1 MIGKVGTGKS
11 FRGVLHYLFEGR
23 RQESKEL
30 QMQELEKKQVE
41 VIAYNQCFGTRLE
54 LVREMIE
61 VAKLNPDQSKPVFHF
76 SLSFA
81 HSDAGKLG
89 LQDKIDMV
97 EMLAEKF
104 DFKDHQYVVVAHKDT
119 DHEHLHIVANRIGFD
134 GKTASDSNSY
144 KHFAEFARKMELEY
158 KLEQVLSPN
167 KFLKPEQR
175 VAQSQRVD
183 NRKETLRK
191 HLQTAIKQSKDVQQV
206 KKYMEQ
212 RGYEVELGRGIAFTD
227 AQHVRFK
234 GSQVGYA
241 LMDIEKKLKQEQLLR
256 QQQEQNRQVQLLR
269 QQQEELKKQ
278 QQQEKEQQQQV
289 HQHTPSIGR

>member
-23 RQESKEL
+23 RQENKEL

-61 VAKLNPDQSKPVFHF
+61 VAKLNPYQSKPVFHF

-97 EMLAEKF
+97 EKLAEKF

-119 DHEHLHIVANRIGFD
+119 DHEHMHIVANRIGFD

-144 KHFAEFARKMELEY
+144 KHVAEFARKMEIEY
-158 KLEQVLSPN
+158 KLERVLSPN

-175 VAQSQRVD
+175 VAQSQRLD
-183 NRKETLRK
+183 SRKEALKK
-191 HLQTAIKQSKDVQQV
+191 HLQAAIKQSKDVQQV

-241 LMDIEKKLKQEQLLR
+241 LMDIEKKLKQEPLL
-256 QQQEQNRQVQLLR
+256 QQQEQNRQAQVLR

-278 QQQEKEQQQQV
+278 QQQEKEIQQTR
-289 HQHTPSIGR
+289 QHTPSIGR

>member
-23 RQESKEL
+23 RQESKAL

-81 HSDAGKLG
+81 HSDAGTLG

-97 EMLAEKF
+97 EKLAEKF
-104 DFKDHQYVVVAHKDT
+104 DFKEHQYVVVAHQDT
-119 DHEHLHIVANRIGFD
+119 QHEHLHVVANRIGFD

-144 KHFAEFARKMELEY
+144 KHMAEFARKMELEY
-158 KLEQVLSPN
+158 NLQQVLSPN

-175 VAQSQRVD
+175 KSHSQRID
-183 NRKETLRK
+183 NRKEALKK
-191 HLQTAIKQSKDVQQV
+191 HLQAAIKQSKDVQQV

-212 RGYEVELGRGIAFTD
+212 QGYEVELGRGIAFTD
-227 AQHVRFK
+227 AQQVRFK

-256 QQQEQNRQVQLLR
+256 QQEQNRQAQLLM

-278 QQQEKEQQQQV
+278 QQQEKEKQQGR
-289 HQHTPSIGR
+289 QHTKSISR

>member
-1 MIGKVGTGKS
+1 MIGKVGIGKS

-81 HSDAGKLG
+81 HGDAGKLG
-89 LQDKIDMV
+89 LQDKI
-97 EMLAEKF
+97 EMIEKLAEKF

-144 KHFAEFARKMELEY
+144 KHVAEFARKMELEY
-158 KLEQVLSPN
+158 KLAQVLSPN

-175 VAQSQRVD
+175 VGQSQRLD
-183 NRKETLRK
+183 NRKEALKK
-191 HLQTAIKQSKDVQQV
+191 HLQTAIKQSNDVQQV

-241 LMDIEKKLKQEQLLR
+241 LMDIEKKLKQEQLL
-256 QQQEQNRQVQLLR
+256 QQQEQNRQAQVLR

-278 QQQEKEQQQQV
+278 QQQEKEIQQTR
-289 HQHTPSIGR
+289 QHTPSIGR

>member
-76 SLSFA
+76 SLSLA
-81 HSDAGKLG
+81 HSDAGKLD

-97 EMLAEKF
+97 EKLAEKF

-119 DHEHLHIVANRIGFD
+119 DHEHMHIVANRIGFD
-134 GKTASDSNSY
+134 GKTASESNSY
-144 KHFAEFARKMELEY
+144 KHVAEFARKMEIEY
-158 KLEQVLSPN
+158 KLERVLSPN

-175 VAQSQRVD
+175 VTQSRRVD
-183 NRKETLRK
+183 NRKETLKK
-191 HLQTAIKQSKDVQQV
+191 HLQAAIKQSKDVQQV

-241 LMDIEKKLKQEQLLR
+241 LMDIEKKLKQEQLLK
-256 QQQEQNRQVQLLR
+256 QQEQNRQAQVLR

-278 QQQEKEQQQQV
+278 QQQEKEIQQKR
-289 HQHTPSIGR
+289 QHTPSIGR

>member
-61 VAKLNPDQSKPVFHF
+61 VARLNPGQSKPVFHF

-97 EMLAEKF
+97 EKLAEKF

-119 DHEHLHIVANRIGFD
+119 GHEHFHIVANRIGFD
-134 GKTASDSNSY
+134 GKTASDSNNY
-144 KHFAEFARKMELEY
+144 KRVAEFARKMELEY
-158 KLEQVLSPN
+158 HLEKVLSPN

-175 VAQSQRVD
+175 VAQSQRLD
-183 NRKETLRK
+183 IRKEALKK
-191 HLQTAIKQSKDVQQV
+191 HLQAAIKKCKDVQQV

-241 LMDIEKKLKQEQLLR
+241 LMDIENKLKQEQLLR
-256 QQQEQNRQVQLLR
+256 QQYDRNRQAQLLR
-269 QQQEELKKQ
+269 QQQEELK
-278 QQQEKEQQQQV
+278 QQEKKQEKQQTR
-289 HQHTPSIGR
+289 QHTPGIGR

>member
-41 VIAYNQCFGTRLE
+41 VVAYSQCFGTRLE

-61 VAKLNPDQSKPVFHF
+61 VANLNPGQSKPVFHF

-97 EMLAEKF
+97 EKLAEKF

-119 DHEHLHIVANRIGFD
+119 GHEHLHIVANRIGFN

-144 KHFAEFARKMELEY
+144 KHVAEFAREMELEY

-175 VAQSQRVD
+175 VTESQRLD
-183 NRKETLRK
+183 NRKETLKK
-191 HLQTAIKQSKDVQQV
+191 HLGEAIKQSKDVQQV

-212 RGYEVELGRGIAFTD
+212 RGYDVELGRGIAFTD

-241 LMDIEKKLKQEQLLR
+241 LMDIERKIKREQLL
-256 QQQEQNRQVQLLR
+256 QQQEQHKQAQILR

-278 QQQEKEQQQQV
+278 QQQEMDKQQQV
-289 HQHTPSIGR
+289 HHHTPSIGR

>member
-23 RQESKEL
+23 WQESKEL

-81 HSDAGKLG
+81 HSDTGKLG
-89 LQDKIDMV
+89 LQDKIDIV
-97 EMLAEKF
+97 EKLAEKF

-119 DHEHLHIVANRIGFD
+119 GHEHLHIVANRIGFD

-144 KHFAEFARKMELEY
+144 KHIAEFARKMELEY
-158 KLEQVLSPN
+158 KLERVLSPN

-175 VAQSQRVD
+175 VVQSQRVD
-183 NRKETLRK
+183 NRKETLKK
-191 HLQTAIKQSKDVQQV
+191 HLQAAIKQSKDVQQV

-234 GSQVGYA
+234 GSRVGYA
-241 LMDIEKKLKQEQLLR
+241 LMDIEKKLKQEQLS
-256 QQQEQNRQVQLLR
+256 QQQNQNRQAQLIR
-269 QQQEELKKQ
+269 HQQEELKKQ
-278 QQQEKEQQQQV
+278 QQQEQEKQQTRQY
-289 HQHTPSIGR
+289 TPSIGR

>member
-23 RQESKEL
+23 WQESKEL
-30 QMQELEKKQVE
+30 QKQELEKKLVE
-41 VIAYNQCFGTRLE
+41 VIAYNQCFGSRLE
-54 LVREMIE
+54 LVREFIE
-61 VAKLNPDQSKPVFHF
+61 VAKLNPNQSKPVFHF

-89 LQDKIDMV
+89 LQDKIDIV
-97 EMLAEKF
+97 EKLAEKF
-104 DFKDHQYVVVAHKDT
+104 DFKDHQYVVVAHQDT
-119 DHEHLHIVANRIGFD
+119 QHAHLHIVANRIGFD

-144 KHFAEFARKMELEY
+144 KHIAEFARKTELEY

-175 VAQSQRVD
+175 IAQSQRID
-183 NRKETLRK
+183 NRKEALKK
-191 HLQTAIKQSKDVQQV
+191 HLGLAIKQSTDVQQV

-212 RGYEVELGRGIAFTD
+212 RGYEVEVGRGIAFTD

-234 GSQVGYA
+234 GSQVGFA

-256 QQQEQNRQVQLLR
+256 QQEQNRQAQLLK
-269 QQQEELKKQ
+269 QQQDELKKQ
-278 QQQEKEQQQQV
+278 QEPENEQV
-289 HQHTPSIGR
+289 HRYTQRIGR

>member
-54 LVREMIE
+54 LAREMIE

-97 EMLAEKF
+97 EKLAEKF
-104 DFKDHQYVVVAHKDT
+104 DFKEHQYVVVAHQDT
-119 DHEHLHIVANRIGFD
+119 KHEHLHVVANRIGFD

-144 KHFAEFARKMELEY
+144 KSMAEFARKMELEY
-158 KLEQVLSPN
+158 KLQQVLSPN
-167 KFLKPEQR
+167 RFLKPEQR
-175 VAQSQRVD
+175 IAQSQRTD
-183 NRKETLRK
+183 NRKETLKK
-191 HLQTAIKQSKDVQQV
+191 HLQTAIKQSTDVQQV

-212 RGYEVELGRGIAFTD
+212 QGYEVELGRGIAFTD

-234 GSQVGYA
+234 GSQVGHA
-241 LMDIEKKLKQEQLLR
+241 LLDIEKKLKQEQRLH
-256 QQQEQNRQVQLLR
+256 QQQEQNRQAQILSR
-269 QQQEELKKQ
+269 QQEELKKQ
-278 QQQEKEQQQQV
+278 QQQEMEKQQG
-289 HQHTPSIGR
+289 HQRTHGVRR

>member
-61 VAKLNPDQSKPVFHF
+61 VAKLNPNQSKPVFHF

-97 EMLAEKF
+97 EKLAEKF

-119 DHEHLHIVANRIGFD
+119 VHEHLHIVANRIGFD

-144 KHFAEFARKMELEY
+144 KHVAEFARKMELEY

-175 VAQSQRVD
+175 VAQSQRID
-183 NRKETLRK
+183 ILKEALKK
-191 HLQTAIKQSKDVQQV
+191 HLGTAIKQSKDVQQV

-212 RGYEVELGRGIAFTD
+212 CGYEVELGRGIAFTD
-227 AQHVRFK
+227 AQRVRFK
-234 GSQVGYA
+234 GSQFGYA
-241 LMDIEKKLKQEQLLR
+241 LMDIEKKLKQEQLLK
-256 QQQEQNRQVQLLR
+256 QQEQNKQAQLLR

-278 QQQEKEQQQQV
+278 QQREKKQQQV
-289 HQHTPSIGR
+289 HQHTPGIGR

>member
-41 VIAYNQCFGTRLE
+41 VVAYNQCFGTRLE

-61 VAKLNPDQSKPVFHF
+61 VAKLNPGQSKPVFHF

-97 EMLAEKF
+97 EKLAEKF

-119 DHEHLHIVANRIGFD
+119 GHEHLHIVANRIGFD

-144 KHFAEFARKMELEY
+144 KHVAEFARKMELEY

-175 VAQSQRVD
+175 VAESQRLD
-183 NRKETLRK
+183 NRKETLKK
-191 HLQTAIKQSKDVQQV
+191 HLGAAIKQSKDVQQV

-212 RGYEVELGRGIAFTD
+212 RGYDVELGRGIAFTD

-241 LMDIEKKLKQEQLLR
+241 LMDIEKKLKQEQLL
-256 QQQEQNRQVQLLR
+256 QQQEQNKQAQLLR
-269 QQQEELKKQ
+269 QQQEESKKH
-278 QQQEKEQQQQV
+278 QQQEKDKQQQV
-289 HQHTPSIGR
+289 HRHTPGIGR

>member
-30 QMQELEKKQVE
+30 QILELEKKQVE

-76 SLSFA
+76 SLSLA

-97 EMLAEKF
+97 EKLSEKF

-144 KHFAEFARKMELEY
+144 KHVAEFARKMELEY
-158 KLEQVLSPN
+158 KLERVLSPN

-175 VAQSQRVD
+175 VAQSQRLD
-183 NRKETLRK
+183 NRKESLK
-191 HLQTAIKQSKDVQQV
+191 KYLQTAIKQSKDVQQV

-234 GSQVGYA
+234 GSQVGFA

-256 QQQEQNRQVQLLR
+256 QQEQNRQAQLLR
-269 QQQEELKKQ
+269 QHQEELKKQ
-278 QQQEKEQQQQV
+278 QEQEKEKEQV
-289 HQHTPSIGR
+289 HRYSQGIGR